1 MADNIAAMISASNW
15 MMRAW
20 ETGNEAEYRALVTPD
35 FRMVGIIQ
43 FNDQIK
49 LFCNECTCPTLRLL
63 TFAFSRSFQ
72 LTVWT

>member
-20 ETGNEAEYRALVTPD
+20 EMGNEAEYRALATPD
-35 FRMVGIIQ
+35 FRMVSIIQ
-43 FNDQIK
+43 FNYQIQ
-49 LFCNECTCPTLRLL
+49 LFCYECTCPTPRLL

-72 LTVWT
+72 LTAWM